1 MVYVC
6 FLGERSCMGA
16 ADVLFNDMSDD
27 AAGRDERI
35 DASEDDVE
43 VVEAVDFISFLRWI
57 LSVIVSVA

>member
-1 MVYVC
+1 
-6 FLGERSCMGA
+6 MGA